1 MRRKLHRVIVRRASS
16 TEYPIWAKMLA
27 KLHGWGTEAEFLSEI
42 PGWLTL
48 SQPMVCWL
56 AFDDTGKPIGMV
68 DARVRN
74 YAEGAP
80 DLYAAYVED
89 IWVEEEHRRAG
100 VASALLAAVEHW
112 GREQGLNWIGSDTE
126 IDNRLSRQWHADAG
140 FRELEQLIIFGKPL
154 D

>member
-1 MRRKLHRVIVRRASS
+1 
-16 TEYPIWAKMLA
+16 MLA
-27 KLHGWGTEAEFLSEI
+27 KLHQPWGDEAEFLAEI

-48 SQPMVCWL
+48 REPIVCWL
-56 AFDDTGKPIGMV
+56 AFTDDGTAIGMV

-89 IWVEEEHRRAG
+89 IWVDEGHRRER
-100 VASALLAAVEHW
+100 VATALLAAVEEW
-112 GREQGLNWIGSDTE
+112 ARAQGLNWIGSDTE
-126 IDNRLSRQWHADAG
+126 IGNQLSRQWHGAAG
-140 FRELEQLIIFGKPL
+140 FAELEQLINFGKPL